1 MMVNMTC
8 DQVRQAHPRLG
19 DDARA
24 HLAGCAECRAFV
36 DAWDLL
42 GQAPEI
48 APKADFLQGVRRKLS
63 PPLLRF
69 AGPLAAVAAVLL
81 VAVVLFLRSE
91 PATGPSTAGVTDEE
105 RELVE
110 HLEVL
115 QNYELLSTLELLNET
130 PPLVG
135 EERK

>member
-8 DQVRQAHPRLG
+8 EQVRQMHPDLSQE
-19 DDARA
+19 ARS
-24 HLAGCAECRAFV
+24 HLAGCSECRAFV
-36 DAWDLL
+36 DAWEMLRE
-42 GQAPEI
+42 APEI
-48 APKADFLQGVRRKLS
+48 APNADFLQGVRRKLS
-63 PPLLRF
+63 PPILRF

-91 PATGPSTAGVTDEE
+91 PPTGPSTAGVTDEE

-130 PPLVG
+130 PPLVV

>member
-1 MMVNMTC
+1 MMVSMTC
-8 DQVRQAHPRLG
+8 EQVRQAHPQLG
-19 DDARA
+19 DPARA

-36 DAWDLL
+36 DAWDMLRE
-42 GQAPEI
+42 APGL
-48 APKADFLQGVRRKLS
+48 APKGDLLQGVRRKLS
-63 PPLLRF
+63 PPILRF

-91 PATGPSTAGVTDEE
+91 GPAGPSTAGVTDEE

-130 PPLVG
+130 PPMPV